1 MALILDNLITQIK
14 TIRHLGTSLL
24 VQQRKAIPP
33 MCNAGRLAILTIAL
47 QQRGKSLKKTK
58 PKA

>member
-14 TIRHLGTSLL
+14 TIKHLGTSLV
-24 VQQRKAIPP
+24 VQRRKAIPP
-33 MCNAGRLAILTIAL
+33 MCRAGRPAILTIAS
-47 QQRGKSLKKTK
+47 QRRGKSLKKTK